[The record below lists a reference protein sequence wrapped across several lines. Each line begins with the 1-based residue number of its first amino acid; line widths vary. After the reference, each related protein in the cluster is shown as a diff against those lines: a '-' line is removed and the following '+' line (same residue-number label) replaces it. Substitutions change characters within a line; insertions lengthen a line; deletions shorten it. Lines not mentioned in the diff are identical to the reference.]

1 MNWIT
6 KFIKPKIESLFKKKT
21 ADSDQALWTTC
32 ECKNLIY
39 KEDLQKNFNCCP
51 KCNVHHKL
59 SCVERF
65 NIFFDNKE
73 FEIIETPLPKDD
85 PLNFVD
91 NKKYA
96 DRLKSARKITKQDD
110 AVSIATGKVE
120 NIQVTVGAQ
129 DFRFIGGSFG
139 AASGEAFIHGAQHAI
154 DNKNPFIFY
163 SCSGGQRLMESSI
176 ALMQMSRTVLAVNE
190 LKKNNIPFIVVLT
203 NPTTGGVTASW
214 AMLGDILIA
223 EPKATIGFA
232 GKRVI
237 ADTIRETLPAN
248 FQTAEW
254 ARDSGQIDLVVER
267 QFLRSAIGK
276 LLTVL
281 LKKRETQVNTDSSNV
296 VTLDSSIHKTSKA
309 LQQKN

>member
-6 KFIKPKIESLFKKKT
+6 KFLKPKIASLFRKKS
-21 ADSDQALWTTC
+21 ADSEQVLWTTC

-39 KEDLQKNFNCCP
+39 KEDLEKNYNCCP
-51 KCNVHHKL
+51 KCGAHHKL
-59 SCVERF
+59 SCKERF
-65 NIFFDNKE
+65 QIFFDNKDYE
-73 FEIIETPLPKDD
+73 LIETPLPKDD
-85 PLNFVD
+85 PLNFID
-91 NKKYA
+91 NKKYT

-110 AVSIATGKVE
+110 AVAIASGNVE
-120 NIQVTVGAQ
+120 SIQVTVGAQ

-154 DNKNPFIFY
+154 DNKNPFIFF
-163 SCSGGQRLMESSI
+163 SCSGGQRMMESSI

-232 GKRVI
+232 GRRVI
-237 ADTIRETLPAN
+237 QDTVRETLPEE
-248 FQTAEW
+248 FQTAEYVK
-254 ARDSGQIDLVVER
+254 DHGGIDLVIER
-267 QFLRSAIGK
+267 KFLRSTIGT

-281 LKKRETQVNTDSSNV
+281 LKKAETKANTDNSNV
-296 VTLDSSIHKTSKA
+296 VTLDSSLQKSSKA
-309 LQQKN
+309 L